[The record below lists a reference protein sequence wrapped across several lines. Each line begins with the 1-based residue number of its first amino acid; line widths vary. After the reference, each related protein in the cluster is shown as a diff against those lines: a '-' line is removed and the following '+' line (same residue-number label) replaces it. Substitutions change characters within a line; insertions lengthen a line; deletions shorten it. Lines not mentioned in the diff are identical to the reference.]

1 MNRKILAL
9 AIPNIISNIT
19 VPLVGMVDMAIVGH
33 LGVDSLIGAM
43 AIGVAIFNFIYWNFA
58 FLRMGTSGLVAQ
70 AYGAR
75 DFHEVGSVFVRS
87 VSVALAVALLLLV
100 ARYGVGH
107 LAFRMMDGTP
117 ETMREAA
124 EYFYVRLWAAPATLS
139 LFAFQG
145 WFIGMQN
152 SRFPMY
158 ISIIVNLLNV
168 AFGFWFV
175 YGLHWGIAGVAWGT
189 VVAQYGGLAT
199 ASALWL
205 VYYRRFIG
213 YVDLR
218 TSFNMRPM
226 LRFFRVNRDIF
237 LRTACIVVVYTFFTS
252 ASSGMGDVMLAV
264 NALLM
269 QLFTLFSYVMDGFAY
284 AGEALSGRY
293 IGARNREAFTDTVRH
308 LFGWGAVIAVL
319 FTLVYALG
327 GNAFL
332 GLLTDDKE
340 VIAVADTY
348 FYWALAVP
356 AVGIAA
362 FIWDGI
368 FIGATATRGM
378 LLSMAAAAVSFF
390 ILYYGLHPVLANHAL
405 WLAFLTYL
413 LMRGVVQTGLSRE
426 VIRRAF
432 PSKKEPAWREG

>member
-75 DFHEVGSVFVRS
+75 DFREVGSVFVRS
-87 VSVALAVALLLLV
+87 VSVALAVALLLLI

-269 QLFTLFSYVMDGFAY
+269 QLFTLFSYVMDGLAY